1 MKITIE
7 IKIEKAINDV
17 WQVMGND
24 FAGAAKWSTNFQTS
38 KPFGE
43 KKFEGLDYSGRE
55 TTTDRGLTI
64 QVLDKFEPQNYS
76 LEYHI
81 TEGIP
86 PVGKS
91 ASSHWYLK
99 EDGEG
104 TKAIFDYDME
114 LKDEVPAEMVGKIEM
129 GLKMGATQ
137 LAEELK
143 AYVEGQN

>member
-1 MKITIE
+1 MKIRIE
-7 IKIEKAINDV
+7 IKIEKAIKDV

-24 FAGAAKWSTNFQTS
+24 FAGAAKWSTNFKTS

-99 EDGEG
+99 E
-104 TKAIFDYDME
+104 
-114 LKDEVPAEMVGKIEM
+114 EVPAEMVGKIEM